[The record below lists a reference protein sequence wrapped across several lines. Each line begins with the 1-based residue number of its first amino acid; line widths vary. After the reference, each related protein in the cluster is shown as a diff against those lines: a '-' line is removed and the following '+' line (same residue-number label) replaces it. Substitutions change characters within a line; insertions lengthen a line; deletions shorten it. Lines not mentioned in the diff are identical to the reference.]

1 PPYKAGCD
9 RFRALLETQIDAGAF
24 KTLVI
29 GGEWTAYDTNPAFRP
44 ALEATI
50 RRIAA
55 TGTRVVLLGQVPL
68 FPGYDRACLARAAR
82 VRLGDCEADAR
93 RPDDGELAVNGFV
106 RSLAESIPGVSYRS
120 VRDLLC
126 DGATCSP

>member
-1 PPYKAGCD
+1 IGAPAGKPAGTLLWGDSHAAHFVGLLGTIAADAGLQLRNASYSACPPLFGGNWSYPPYKAGCD

-68 FPGYDRACLARAAR
+68 F
-82 VRLGDCEADAR
+82 
-93 RPDDGELAVNGFV
+93 
-106 RSLAESIPGVSYRS
+106 
-120 VRDLLC
+120 
-126 DGATCSP
+126 